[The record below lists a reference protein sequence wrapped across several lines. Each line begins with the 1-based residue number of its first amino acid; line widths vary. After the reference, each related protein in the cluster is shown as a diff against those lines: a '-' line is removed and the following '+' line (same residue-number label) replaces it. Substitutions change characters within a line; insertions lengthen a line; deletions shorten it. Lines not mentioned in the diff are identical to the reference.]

1 MALCYLRY
9 WVCQYLPTQAYSP
22 MRSKTESSSSLQI
35 PSETSVWFISILC
48 GFGVFFGALA
58 LQWLIYD
65 DWMHRGGGLRL
76 VGSGFAFVLTFAFAY
91 RWQLAARRRKLETL
105 RRFETIGW
113 MNDRIRNSLQAIECL
128 VYASDP
134 HVTDPVKDAVDVIE
148 NVLDE
153 VLSDAHP
160 ESRRKISNLQE
171 TGSTN

>member
-1 MALCYLRY
+1 
-9 WVCQYLPTQAYSP
+9 
-22 MRSKTESSSSLQI
+22 MRSKPEPPLSLEI
-35 PSETSVWFISILC
+35 PSEFSVWFLAIVC
-48 GFGVFFGALA
+48 GFGVFFAALA

-76 VGSGFAFVLTFAFAY
+76 VGSGFAFLLTFAFAY

-105 RRFETIGW
+105 RRFETIRW

-134 HVTDPVKDAVDVIE
+134 HVTDPVKDAVDIIE
-148 NVLDE
+148 NVLDD

-160 ESRRKISNLQE
+160 ESRHKVRNLQE